1 MARPNVTIQK
11 LNGGIG
17 GTVLSRDG
25 VSLLVI
31 SLDAAAYGGLV
42 SNSFSGI
49 QLSDFEALGFTQ
61 VKDLTANVLAWE
73 HIKDFYAKAPAG
85 TELHVLVV
93 PNTVTFTQLFTPAS
107 ASYIILAQ
115 YLTSKKGL
123 IKLLG
128 VALNPSAAEAAPTAG
143 ITADAIAAIGLAQAF
158 ADMEF
163 SKFRPVDILLE
174 GRKFTAATMAAAENL
189 RTKTAPNVS
198 IMISRDGSRQAAL
211 VAAGHTGSAN
221 YAAVGFAL
229 GKLAGI
235 GVQVNIG
242 KRKDGPLGWSNATL
256 SGGQQVVLLS
266 DADLDTLSDKG
277 YLFVTQDTGQE
288 GFFFNDDPTCAPLDN
303 DYCYITRN
311 RVINKAARIA
321 RQVYVVELLDEVSVD
336 PDTGRLSNLTIK
348 TFEDAIKTQIED
360 LMLQVGEADAVTV
373 FIDPVQNVLATG
385 ELVVLVQI
393 QPKGYARFIKVKL
406 KLVNPANS

>member
-17 GTVLSRDG
+17 GTVLSKDG

-31 SLDAAAYGGLV
+31 SLDSTAYALV
-42 SNSFSGI
+42 GTSFVGI

-61 VKDLTANVLAWE
+61 AKDLTNNVLAWE
-73 HIKDFYAKAPAG
+73 HIKDFYVKAPAG

-93 PNTVTFTQLFTPAS
+93 PATTTLTQLFTVAN
-107 ASYIILAQ
+107 ANYVALQ
-115 YLTSKKGL
+115 TYLTSKKSL

-128 VALNPSAAEAAPTAG
+128 VALNPSAAETAPTAG
-143 ITADAIAAIGLAQAF
+143 ISADAIAAIPLAQAF
-158 ADMEF
+158 ADNEF
-163 SKFRPVDILLE
+163 SKFRPIDIIIE
-174 GRKFTAATMAAAENL
+174 GRKFTAASMAAAENL
-189 RTKTAPNVS
+189 RTKTATNVS
-198 IMISRDGSRQAAL
+198 VMISRDGVRQAAL

-229 GKLAGI
+229 GRLAGI

-242 KRKDGPLGWSNATL
+242 RRKDGPTGWGNAVL
-256 SGGQQVVLLS
+256 SGAQQVVLLT

-288 GFFFNDDPTCAPLDN
+288 GFYFNDDPTCAPLDN

-321 RQVYVVELLDEVSVD
+321 RQVYVNELLDEISVD
-336 PDTGRLSNLTIK
+336 PSNGQLSPLTIK

-360 LMLQVGEADAVTV
+360 LMIPVEADAVTV
-373 FIDPVQNVLATG
+373 FIDPVQNVLATSSITI
-385 ELVVLVQI
+385 LVQV
-393 QPKGYARFIKVKL
+393 QPKGYARFINVKL
-406 KLVNPANS
+406 KLVNPANN